1 MAALKPGNHRIG
13 RHEGKAVRSAGGL
26 AATLLALLAAGCAA
40 APLDEAGSLASYND
54 LKPSD
59 GLLTR
64 SLVAV
69 SKDRV
74 LAAKTIKIAP
84 TAFSAPAVREPLTPA
99 QRHLVVNA
107 VDRALCE
114 GLSER
119 FEVVGPS
126 ELGRSD
132 RARRRHP
139 YRGDQRR
146 RRRRLKGRIGCC
158 RSRASG
164 RARSGSADSR
174 RVGQS
179 VARSRG
185 ARSGRRPA
193 GGDDLG
199 ARGERGRRTR
209 DGSPPKGTPTTWRRR
224 SARTSANSSSQ
235 GRRRSAS
242 SRRFR
247 RSTTCARRLA
257 ESRNMR
263 PARRLAFRPASSDFS
278 AKRSGSRLTG
288 PTKAPRRQRN
298 EGALLHFTR
307 GLAGFGRPRGLR
319 ASTRHRQRGSTCM
332 NWVGILAIIIFV
344 VISFLV
350 SCGAILF
357 AFGVLV
363 P

>member
-1 MAALKPGNHRIG
+1 MCPPRLASGLVSEAIVIAALKPGNHRIG

-126 ELGRSD
+126 DSADLTVHAVVTHIAATNAVAAAVSKGASVAVGVALPGVPVPVPRIPVGLGSLSLEAEARDQDGAQQAAMILGRGANAVVELLGTGRPRRGRLQPGVGVRRGLQQTPRHRDDAVRQAPVASVD
-132 RARRRHP
+132 RQPAHGDWRKAEICGLRGVWPFARRRRISRP
-139 YRGDQRR
+139 SDRG
-146 RRRRLKGRIGCC
+146 
-158 RSRASG
+158 
-164 RARSGSADSR
+164 
-174 RVGQS
+174 
-179 VARSRG
+179 
-185 ARSGRRPA
+185 PA
-193 GGDDLG
+193 
-199 ARGERGRRTR
+199 
-209 DGSPPKGTPTTWRRR
+209 
-224 SARTSANSSSQ
+224 
-235 GRRRSAS
+235 
-242 SRRFR
+242 
-247 RSTTCARRLA
+247 
-257 ESRNMR
+257 
-263 PARRLAFRPASSDFS
+263 
-278 AKRSGSRLTG
+278 
-288 PTKAPRRQRN
+288 
-298 EGALLHFTR
+298 
-307 GLAGFGRPRGLR
+307 
-319 ASTRHRQRGSTCM
+319 
-332 NWVGILAIIIFV
+332 
-344 VISFLV
+344 
-350 SCGAILF
+350 
-357 AFGVLV
+357 
-363 P
+363 

>member
-1 MAALKPGNHRIG
+1 MAALEPRNHCIG
-13 RHEGKAVRSAGGL
+13 RHEGKAGRSAGGL
-26 AATLLALLAAGCAA
+26 AATLLALLAAGCAT

-84 TAFSAPAVREPLTPA
+84 TAFSALAVREPLTPT

-126 ELGRSD
+126 DSADLTVHAVVTHIAATNAVAAAVS
-132 RARRRHP
+132 
-139 YRGDQRR
+139 
-146 RRRRLKGRIGCC
+146 KG
-158 RSRASG
+158 ASVAVG
-164 RARSGSADSR
+164 VALPDSR

-185 ARSGRRPA
+185 ARSRRRPA

-199 ARGERGRRTR
+199 AGGERG
-209 DGSPPKGTPTTWRRR
+209 
-224 SARTSANSSSQ
+224 
-235 GRRRSAS
+235 
-242 SRRFR
+242 
-247 RSTTCARRLA
+247 
-257 ESRNMR
+257 
-263 PARRLAFRPASSDFS
+263 
-278 AKRSGSRLTG
+278 SRLGT
-288 PTKAPRRQRN
+288 
-298 EGALLHFTR
+298 
-307 GLAGFGRPRGLR
+307 GRPRRGRVQSGVGVRSGFQQAPRHGDDAVRQAPVASVDRQPAHGDWREAEICDLR
-319 ASTRHRQRGSTCM
+319 GVWPFARRCRISRPSDRGS
-332 NWVGILAIIIFV
+332 A
-344 VISFLV
+344 
-350 SCGAILF
+350 
-357 AFGVLV
+357 
-363 P
+363 